1 MSSCNACTQRG
12 TNAEWVM
19 VLPPRTC
26 NVQMGELKQD
36 KQSTV
41 HINLITADGLWDMD
55 WENSIY
61 IEKHGEVKGTP
72 GGQNGAPK
80 MVCRTYQRVIFTG
93 KKRHRPHHQCHSR
106 LFMDGRM
113 WGCSVSYAHR
123 AHGGCAKVC
132 AKRGKKTIIGPH
144 SGWTLQ
150 PVF

>member
-1 MSSCNACTQRG
+1 MRAHG
-12 TNAEWVM
+12 EAPIEWVM

-72 GGQNGAPK
+72 AWQNGAPK

-93 KKRHRPHHQCHSR
+93 KKGTDRTANVSA
-106 LFMDGRM
+106 
-113 WGCSVSYAHR
+113 GCLWTGVCGGAVYRTYTQRVGGGTKVALSV
-123 AHGGCAKVC
+123 
-132 AKRGKKTIIGPH
+132 
-144 SGWTLQ
+144 
-150 PVF
+150 

>member
-1 MSSCNACTQRG
+1 
-12 TNAEWVM
+12 
-19 VLPPRTC
+19 
-26 NVQMGELKQD
+26 MGELKQD

-72 GGQNGAPK
+72 AWQNGAPK

-93 KKRHRPHHQCHSR
+93 KKRHRPHCQCLSR

-113 WGCSVSYAHR
+113 WGCSISYVHPTCGR
-123 AHGGCAKVC
+123 WH
-132 AKRGKKTIIGPH
+132 
-144 SGWTLQ
+144 
-150 PVF
+150 